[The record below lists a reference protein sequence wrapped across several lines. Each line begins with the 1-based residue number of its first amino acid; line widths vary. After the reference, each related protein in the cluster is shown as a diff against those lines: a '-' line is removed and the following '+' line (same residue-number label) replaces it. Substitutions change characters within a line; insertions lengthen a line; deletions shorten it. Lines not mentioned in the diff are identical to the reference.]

1 MNAQAAAIEQPCPH
15 CHKRNR
21 VPTDRLG
28 DSPRCGSCHQPL
40 FPGIPVEATDR
51 TFREVVEDSAIPVL
65 VDFWAPWCGP
75 CRMMGPV
82 LEQLARERSG
92 RLKVVKLNVDDNP
105 AAASRFSIRSI
116 PALKVFRNGRVVDE
130 VEGAM
135 PKGALEARLARWL

>member
-1 MNAQAAAIEQPCPH
+1 M
-15 CHKRNR
+15 
-21 VPTDRLG
+21 
-28 DSPRCGSCHQPL
+28 
-40 FPGIPVEATDR
+40 EATDR

>member
-1 MNAQAAAIEQPCPH
+1 M
-15 CHKRNR
+15 
-21 VPTDRLG
+21 
-28 DSPRCGSCHQPL
+28 
-40 FPGIPVEATDR
+40 EATDR

-135 PKGALEARLARWL
+135 PKGALEARLAPWL

>member
-1 MNAQAAAIEQPCPH
+1 M
-15 CHKRNR
+15 
-21 VPTDRLG
+21 
-28 DSPRCGSCHQPL
+28 
-40 FPGIPVEATDR
+40 EATDR

-82 LEQLARERSG
+82 LEQLARERTG

>member
-1 MNAQAAAIEQPCPH
+1 MPDDNPITEVTAGNFNNEVLAASRQ
-15 CHKRNR
+15 
-21 VPTDRLG
+21 L
-28 DSPRCGSCHQPL
+28 
-40 FPGIPVEATDR
+40 
-51 TFREVVEDSAIPVL
+51 PVL
-65 VDFWAPWCGP
+65 IDFWADWCQP
-75 CRMMGPV
+75 CRQLTPV
-82 LEQLARERSG
+82 LASLAGELTG

>member
-1 MNAQAAAIEQPCPH
+1 M
-15 CHKRNR
+15 
-21 VPTDRLG
+21 
-28 DSPRCGSCHQPL
+28 
-40 FPGIPVEATDR
+40 EATDR

-105 AAASRFSIRSI
+105 VAASRFSIRSI